1 MSIREAEIAGCLS
14 RWLDRYAVP
23 MHLRGKAEA
32 SQAEAECLAR
42 ILCKFAPAMDYHAF
56 LNQVFDQVD
65 FHAKTRFWPTA
76 AELKE
81 ACCNVSKGAKL
92 LNQTEGALDLRPVA
106 IIARKMRRG
115 EPVGEAYLW
124 GIGAVELIAERL
136 VDEATMRGYR
146 IAAFNDRKAA
156 YGEEAALR
164 WEAEAK
170 ARHED
175 AKVLYRSRN
184 DPRSQRRVV
193 FPDKSAKPQSGAA

>member
-1 MSIREAEIAGCLS
+1 MSIREAEIAEYLS

-23 MHLRGKAEA
+23 VYLRGKVEA

-42 ILCKFAPAMDYHAF
+42 VLCKFAPAMDYITF

-65 FHAKTRFWPTA
+65 FHAKTRFWPTV
-76 AELKE
+76 AELGA
-81 ACCNVSKGAKL
+81 ACSNVRKGTKL
-92 LNQTEGALDLRPVA
+92 LPERAVGPDLRPVA
-106 IIARKMRRG
+106 IIARKMMRG
-115 EPVGEAYLW
+115 ESVGEERLW

-136 VDEATMRGYR
+136 VDEATMHGYR
-146 IAAFNDRKAA
+146 IAALNDRVAT

-175 AKVLYRSRN
+175 AKALYRSRN
-184 DPRSQRRVV
+184 APRSQRRVV

>member
-1 MSIREAEIAGCLS
+1 MSIREAEIAECLS
-14 RWLDRYAVP
+14 HWLDRYAVP

-42 ILCKFAPAMDYHAF
+42 VLCKFAPAADYITF

-65 FHAKTRFWPTA
+65 FQARTRFWPTV
-76 AELKE
+76 AELGA
-81 ACCNVSKGAKL
+81 ACSNVRKGTKL
-92 LNQTEGALDLRPVA
+92 LLERAVEPDLRPVA
-106 IIARKMRRG
+106 ITARKMRRG

-124 GIGAVELIAERL
+124 AKGAVELIAERL

>member
-1 MSIREAEIAGCLS
+1 MSFRETEIAECLS

-23 MHLRGKAEA
+23 VHLRGKVEA

-42 ILCKFAPAMDYHAF
+42 VLCKFAPATNYITF
-56 LNQVFDQVD
+56 LNQVFDHVD
-65 FHAKTRFWPTA
+65 FHARTRFWPA
-76 AELKE
+76 VAELKE

-92 LNQTEGALDLRPVA
+92 LNQTEGALNLRPLA

-193 FPDKSAKPQSGAA
+193 FPDKSAKPQSGTA